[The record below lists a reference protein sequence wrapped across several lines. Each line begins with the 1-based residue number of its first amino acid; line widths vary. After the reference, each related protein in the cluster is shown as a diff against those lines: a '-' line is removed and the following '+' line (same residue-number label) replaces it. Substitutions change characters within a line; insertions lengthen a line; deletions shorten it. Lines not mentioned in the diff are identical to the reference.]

1 MWETIVPGWTDRAVF
16 VGQTGSGKTTL
27 AYRLLAAHRPYV
39 VAVDPKRLLN
49 WPWPIVGTLAELG
62 AVDPRKMPRLIYR
75 PSYEEISDPWALEG
89 LWRWIYER
97 GNTTCYVDE
106 TYLVTAGDQ
115 YPRFFGACLTQG
127 REHGVE
133 MWLATQRPMKIP
145 QIVLSESEHAYLF
158 RLRLRQ
164 DRVKMAEI
172 TGVEPEAIAAL
183 AKRVFLYARQD
194 EAGVRGPYTMN
205 LERMTA

>member
-1 MWETIVPGWTDRAVF
+1 MWETIVPDWTDRAVF

-27 AYRLLAAHRPYV
+27 AYHMLAAHRPYV
-39 VAVDPKRLLN
+39 VAVDPKRMLK
-49 WPWPIVGTLAELG
+49 WPWPVVTDLAALSKIEPER
-62 AVDPRKMPRLIYR
+62 VPRLIYR
-75 PSYEEISDPWALEG
+75 PSYDEISDPWALDD
-89 LWRWIYER
+89 LWHWIYRR

-145 QIVLSESEHAYLF
+145 QIVLSESEHVYVF
-158 RLRLRQ
+158 RLRMPQ
-164 DRVKMAEI
+164 DRAKMADIAGMVPDEI
-172 TGVEPEAIAAL
+172 AQL
-183 AKRVFLYARQD
+183 QKRQFLYARQD
-194 EAGVRGPYTMN
+194 EAGARGPYTLN
-205 LERMTA
+205 LTRVA